1 MTGMRHRP
9 CHAWFLLLL
18 ADPLPAV
25 PTPAPTAAPAVTAV
39 RPGNTPQHGGAPTSV
54 TICGQTFGEYGSQPT
69 AYYRAVKCLTTAWK
83 SSSSVVCQ
91 PIATSSWPTSATVRV
106 SAVSSWSSADL
117 SFDAPRPTNIY
128 PRNLPRTLGGG
139 VTIYGINF
147 FADAD
152 PTASIG
158 LWYSASGGGTGCL
171 TASWTSERGPLFTNT
186 SEHADGERRGRTP
199 APTNIAP
206 RQAPSERTPY
216 TIIPV
221 YPLNGDCGGIP
232 LPSSWPDSFEK
243 KMDPR
248 SAAHEA
254 AVQLA

>member
-1 MTGMRHRP
+1 M
-9 CHAWFLLLL
+9 
-18 ADPLPAV
+18 
-25 PTPAPTAAPAVTAV
+25 
-39 RPGNTPQHGGAPTSV
+39 

-206 RQAPSERTPY
+206 RQAPVRSFTRSVVCQ
-216 TIIPV
+216 PV
-221 YPLNGDCGGIP
+221 RQRACAREGY
-232 LPSSWPDSFEK
+232 WHRSFV
-243 KMDPR
+243 R
-248 SAAHEA
+248 YASC
-254 AVQLA
+254 LAMLFVTVIGT